1 MVSDLKN
8 RFYRMIEIKN
18 LTKQYKSGHP
28 IFSGF
33 TKNIKQGM
41 AVGVVGPNGSGKT
54 TFLRILS
61 VNSFPTEGSV
71 KYKNIDIH
79 NQPAEYLKYVGLVHD
94 EETLPDHLT
103 ASELL
108 EWVLRNRDLWDES
121 SDKKIEDMFNQ
132 LSLDARNEQIGTFS
146 TGMKKKT
153 QIAAA
158 LISSPELLIMD
169 EPLRGLDKETRIVVM
184 NLLKDVKSQNTT
196 IFMSSHYVSDEN
208 ELFDEMIQFP
218 L

>member
-1 MVSDLKN
+1 
-8 RFYRMIEIKN
+8 MIEIKN
-18 LTKQYKSGHP
+18 LTKQYKAGHP
-28 IFSGF
+28 IFAGF
-33 TKNIKQGM
+33 TKSVEQGT

-61 VNSFPTEGSV
+61 VNSFPTEGTV

-79 NQPAEYLKYVGLVHD
+79 KQPAEYLKQVGLVHD

-121 SDKKIEDMFNQ
+121 SRKKIEDIFNN

-158 LISSPELLIMD
+158 LISAPELLIMD

-196 IFMSSHYVSDEN
+196 IFMSSHYVNEEN

>member
-1 MVSDLKN
+1 
-8 RFYRMIEIKN
+8 MIEIKN

-28 IFSGF
+28 IFADF
-33 TKNIKQGM
+33 TKNVKQGR

-61 VNSFPTEGSV
+61 VNSFPTEGTV

-79 NQPAEYLKYVGLVHD
+79 KEPAEYLKNVGLVHD

-108 EWVLRNRDLWDES
+108 EWILRNRNSWDS
-121 SDKKIEDMFNQ
+121 SSIKKIEDIFDK

-158 LISSPELLIMD
+158 LITTPELLIMD
-169 EPLRGLDKETRIVVM
+169 EPLRGLDKETRVVVM
-184 NLLKDVKSQNTT
+184 DLLETVKSQNTT

-208 ELFDEMIQFP
+208 ALFDEMIQFP

>member
-1 MVSDLKN
+1 
-8 RFYRMIEIKN
+8 MIEIKN

-28 IFSGF
+28 IFADFSKTF
-33 TKNIKQGM
+33 KQGT

-71 KYKNIDIH
+71 NYKNINIH
-79 NQPAEYLKYVGLVHD
+79 EHPAEYLKYVGLVHD

-108 EWVLRNRDLWDES
+108 EWVLRNRNRWDAS
-121 SDKKIEDMFNQ
+121 SIKKIEDIFDQ

-158 LISSPELLIMD
+158 LISNPELLIMD
-169 EPLRGLDKETRIVVM
+169 EPLRGLDKETRAVM
-184 NLLKDVKSQNTT
+184 MDLLSDVKSKNTT
-196 IFMSSHYVSDEN
+196 IFMSSHYVSEEN
-208 ELFDEMIQFP
+208 ALFDEMIQFP

>member
-1 MVSDLKN
+1 
-8 RFYRMIEIKN
+8 MIEIKN

-61 VNSFPTEGSV
+61 VNSFPTEGFV

-79 NQPAEYLKYVGLVHD
+79 HQPAEYLKYVGLVHD

-121 SDKKIEDMFNQ
+121 SGKKIEDIFNH

-158 LISSPELLIMD
+158 LISNPELLIMD

-196 IFMSSHYVSDEN
+196 IFMSSHYVSEEN

>member
-1 MVSDLKN
+1 
-8 RFYRMIEIKN
+8 
-18 LTKQYKSGHP
+18 
-28 IFSGF
+28 
-33 TKNIKQGM
+33 
-41 AVGVVGPNGSGKT
+41 
-54 TFLRILS
+54 
-61 VNSFPTEGSV
+61 V

-79 NQPAEYLKYVGLVHD
+79 KQPADYLKYVGLVHD

-108 EWVLRNRDLWDES
+108 EWVLRNRDLWDTS
-121 SDKKIEDMFNQ
+121 SNKKIKDVFDK

-158 LISSPELLIMD
+158 LISAPELLIMD

-184 NLLKDVKSQNTT
+184 DLLKDVKSQNTT
-196 IFMSSHYVSDEN
+196 IFMSSHYMSEQN
-208 ELFDEMIQFP
+208 ELFDEMIHFP

>member
-1 MVSDLKN
+1 
-8 RFYRMIEIKN
+8 MIEIKN

-28 IFSGF
+28 IFAGF
-33 TKNIKQGM
+33 NKNVKQGM

-79 NQPAEYLKYVGLVHD
+79 KRPAEYLKYVGLVHD

-108 EWVLRNRDLWDES
+108 EWVLRNRDLWDAS
-121 SDKKIEDMFNQ
+121 SDKKIENIFDQ

-158 LISSPELLIMD
+158 IISDPELLIMD
-169 EPLRGLDKETRIVVM
+169 EPLRGLDKETRVVVM
-184 NLLKDVKSQNTT
+184 DLLKDIKSQNTT
-196 IFMSSHYVSDEN
+196 IFMSSHYVNEEN

>member
-1 MVSDLKN
+1 
-8 RFYRMIEIKN
+8 MIEIKN

-28 IFSGF
+28 IFADF
-33 TKNIKQGM
+33 TKSVKPGM

-61 VNSFPTEGSV
+61 VNSFPTEGTV
-71 KYKNIDIH
+71 TYKNIDIH
-79 NQPAEYLKYVGLVHD
+79 KKPAEYLRYVGLVHD

-108 EWVLRNRDLWDES
+108 EWVLRNRNQWDGS
-121 SDKKIEDMFNQ
+121 SNKKIEDIFDE

-158 LISSPELLIMD
+158 LISNPELLIMD
-169 EPLRGLDKETRIVVM
+169 EPLRGLDKETRAVMM
-184 NLLKDVKSQNTT
+184 NLLNDVKSKNTT
-196 IFMSSHYVSDEN
+196 IFMSSHYVNEEN
-208 ELFDEMIQFP
+208 DLFDEMIKFP

>member
-1 MVSDLKN
+1 
-8 RFYRMIEIKN
+8 MIEINN

-33 TKNIKQGM
+33 TKNIKQGL

-61 VNSFPTEGSV
+61 VNSFPTEGTV
-71 KYKNIDIH
+71 EYKNVDIH
-79 NQPAEYLKYVGLVHD
+79 KRPAEYLKHVGLVHD

-121 SDKKIEDMFNQ
+121 SEKKIEDMFNQ

-196 IFMSSHYVSDEN
+196 IFMSSHYVSEEN

>member
-1 MVSDLKN
+1 
-8 RFYRMIEIKN
+8 MIEIKN

-28 IFSGF
+28 IFADF
-33 TKNIKQGM
+33 TKSVRQGR

-79 NQPAEYLKYVGLVHD
+79 KQPAEYLKYVGLVHD

-108 EWVLRNRDLWDES
+108 EWVLRNRNLWDAS
-121 SDKKIEDMFNQ
+121 SNKKIEDVFDQ

-158 LISSPELLIMD
+158 LISNPELLIMD
-169 EPLRGLDKETRIVVM
+169 EPLRGLDKETRVVVM
-184 NLLKDVKSQNTT
+184 DLLKDVKSKNTT
-196 IFMSSHYVSDEN
+196 IFMSSHYVNEEN